1 MSDSID
7 FWDWAVAAYARPGVA
22 ELCLDL
28 QDAHGQN
35 VPLLLWAV
43 WAGESGRRV
52 DAAQAVAT
60 ARAWQEVIAPLRDV
74 RRRLKTTVTEGDD
87 AQRLAVREQVKGVEL
102 SAEKALMTL
111 LESQSPPAT
120 LDVVALSV
128 IPGARNAV
136 VLDGVLA
143 VATAWNPDAPLDRLA
158 QLSARLLE
166 G

>member
-35 VPLLLWAV
+35 VPLLLWAI
-43 WAGESGRRV
+43 WAGQDGRRI

-60 ARAWQEVIAPLRDV
+60 ARAWQEVISPLRDV

-87 AQRLAVREQVKGVEL
+87 AQRLAVREQVKAVEL

-111 LESQSPPAT
+111 LASQSSPA
-120 LDVVALSV
+120 LDVAALSV
-128 IPGARNAV
+128 VPGARNAI
-136 VLDGVLA
+136 VLDGILS
-143 VATAWNPDAPLDRLA
+143 VATAWNPDTPLDRLA
-158 QLSARLLE
+158 QLSACLLE